1 MADAATGSIIAQVL
15 ARAGAPPL
23 FTLNGGHIWALY
35 AGAQEEGLRLI
46 DVRHEQTAGF
56 AAEGWARLTRGLGV
70 AAVTAGPGVTNSV
83 SPLAQAHQNDSPLL
97 VIGGRAPMARW
108 GMGSLQELDQLPIV
122 SSLTKSARTLESAEM
137 AQTLTEE
144 AVRLALTPRTGPTFL
159 DVPLDVFLSVG
170 EAGGGPPLRPPPGA
184 APDTSEV
191 ERALALLHGARRPAL
206 VAGNGVWW
214 SGAEGELRRLAETL
228 DAPVVLNGMARGM
241 LPPGHRLFAS
251 RARSR
256 ALGGADVILVAGAG
270 LDFRLAFGQPP
281 LFPEDAQI
289 VYVDADDRHKHRVA
303 GAALYGDVRLALR
316 ALADGLGTVRPD
328 PQWAAE
334 VAGATERA
342 VERDASMAAAA
353 GSPVHPARLVTEV
366 AQALD
371 EDAIVIGDGGDFVS
385 FAGRLLHRPR
395 PGLWLD
401 PGPYGCLGAGPGY
414 ALAAKVLHPD
424 RQVVLLSGD
433 GAFGFAGLEFDTFLR
448 HRLTVV
454 CVIGNDGIW
463 ALEKHP
469 MEDMMGT
476 GIATDLRPGT
486 RYDEVVRALGGHGEL
501 VERPEDVGPALRR
514 AFDSGLPAC
523 VNVICDPE
531 ARYPRSAQLA

>member
-1 MADAATGSIIAQVL
+1 MADAATGSIVARVL
-15 ARAGAPPL
+15 ARAGSPPL

-35 AGAQEEGLRLI
+35 AGAQEQGLRLI

-56 AAEGWARLTRGLGV
+56 AAEGWARLTRGVGV
-70 AAVTAGPGVTNSV
+70 AAVTAGPGVTNAV
-83 SPLAQAHQNDSPLL
+83 SPLAQAGKNDSPLL
-97 VIGGRAPMARW
+97 VIGGRAPTARW

-122 SSLTKSARTLESAEM
+122 SSLTKSARTLESAET
-137 AQTLTEE
+137 ARQLTEE

-170 EAGGGPPLRPPPGA
+170 EVEDGEELGRVAGA
-184 APDTSEV
+184 APDASEL
-191 ERALALLHGARRPAL
+191 ERALALLRGASRPAL

-214 SGAEGELRRLAETL
+214 SGAEAELRRLAEIL
-228 DAPVVLNGMARGM
+228 DAPVVLNGMARGT
-241 LPPGHRLFAS
+241 LPPDHRLFAS
-251 RARSR
+251 RARST
-256 ALGGADVILVAGAG
+256 ALGGADLILVAGAE
-270 LDFRLAFGQPP
+270 LDFRLAFGRPP
-281 LFPEDAQI
+281 LFPEDAEVI
-289 VYVDADDRHKHRVA
+289 YVDVDDRHKHRVA

-316 ALADGLGTVRPD
+316 GLADGLGTVRPD
-328 PQWAAE
+328 PEWARQ
-334 VAGATERA
+334 VAGAA
-342 VERDASMAAAA
+342 AQAAERDASLASAG
-353 GSPVHPARLVTEV
+353 GSPVHPARLVAEV
-366 AQALD
+366 GRVLD
-371 EDAIVIGDGGDFVS
+371 EDAVVVGDGGDFVS

-448 HRLTVV
+448 HRLPVV

-469 MEDMMGT
+469 MEDIMGT
-476 GIATDLRPGT
+476 SIVTDLRPGT

-501 VERPEDVGPALRR
+501 VETPGEIGPALRR

>member
-1 MADAATGSIIAQVL
+1 VADAATGSIIAQVL

-35 AGAQEEGLRLI
+35 AGALEQGLRLI

-56 AAEGWARLTRGLGV
+56 AAEGWARLTRGVGV
-70 AAVTAGPGVTNSV
+70 AAVTAGPGVTNTI
-83 SPLAQAHQNDSPLL
+83 SPLAQARQNDSPLL

-122 SSLTKSARTLESAEM
+122 SSLTKSARTLESAER
-137 AQTLTEE
+137 AQELAEE
-144 AVRLALTPRTGPTFL
+144 AVRMALTPRTGPTFL

-170 EAGGGPPLRPPPGA
+170 DVETGADLGPAPGA
-184 APDTSEV
+184 APDPSEV
-191 ERALALLHGARRPAL
+191 ERALALLSGAARPAL

-214 SGAEGELRRLAETL
+214 SGAEQELRRLAEAL

-241 LPPGHRLFAS
+241 LPPHHRLFAS

-256 ALGGADVILVAGAG
+256 ALGGADVILVAGAE
-270 LDFRLAFGQPP
+270 LDFRLGFGQPP
-281 LFPEDAQI
+281 LFPEDAQVI
-289 VYVDADDRHKHRVA
+289 YVDTDDRHKHRRP

-316 ALADGLGTVRPD
+316 ALADGLGTTRRD
-328 PQWAAE
+328 PEWSAGIAA
-334 VAGATERA
+334 AAA
-342 VERDASMAAAA
+342 QAAERDAALAASA
-353 GSPVHPARLVTEV
+353 GSPVHPARLVAEV
-366 AQALD
+366 GRAVAD
-371 EDAIVIGDGGDFVS
+371 DAILVGDGGDFVS
-385 FAGRLLHRPR
+385 FAGRLLHRSR

-424 RQVVLLSGD
+424 RQVILLSGD
-433 GAFGFAGLEFDTFLR
+433 GAFGFAGMEFDTFLR
-448 HRLTVV
+448 HRLPVV

-476 GIATDLRPGT
+476 SIVTDLRPGT

-501 VERPEDVGPALRR
+501 VRTAEEIGPAVRR
-514 AFDSGLPAC
+514 ALDSGLPAC
-523 VNVICDPE
+523 VNVLCDPD